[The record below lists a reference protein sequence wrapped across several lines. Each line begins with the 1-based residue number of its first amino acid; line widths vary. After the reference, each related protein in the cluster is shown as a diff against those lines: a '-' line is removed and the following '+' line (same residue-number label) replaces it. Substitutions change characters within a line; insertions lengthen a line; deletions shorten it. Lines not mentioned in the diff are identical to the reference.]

1 MNKRTLLLFLFI
13 GIILTKFSIA
23 NTGEHLNETD
33 EVYFEFVDEKEENKD
48 LESTYHI
55 EDKEIKQDKYT
66 IIANNMGQLD
76 EDYIISD
83 KIFDMN
89 INDKFEP
96 FNRRVYALNTT
107 LDKNILYP
115 ASRVY
120 SVVVPKPVRE
130 GINNFANNF
139 SEIPTFINSVLQ
151 FKFAK
156 AGNAL
161 GRFAINSIF
170 GIAGINDVATKI
182 GIKRDK
188 ETMGDTL
195 GTYGIGYGTYLV
207 TPIFGPSNLRDGIGM
222 IIDTGIEGISQKV
235 IFENPLLY
243 ANGVKEAIYVP
254 ARATMTGFN
263 LRSLIDFRYGDFNSP
278 FEYDLI
284 KMFYINFRKIQ
295 IRK

>member
-1 MNKRTLLLFLFI
+1 MNKRTLLLFLFM
-13 GIILTKFSIA
+13 GIILSKFSIA

-33 EVYFEFVDEKEENKD
+33 EVYFEFVDKEEENKD

-55 EDKEIKQDKYT
+55 EDKEIKQDKYS

-89 INDKFEP
+89 IKDDFEP
-96 FNRRVYALNTT
+96 FNRRVYAINTE
-107 LDKNILYP
+107 LDRKIVYP
-115 ASRVY
+115 VSKVY
-120 SVVVPKPVRE
+120 ADIVPK
-130 GINNFANNF
+130 GIRKGISNFVNNF
-139 SEIPTFINSVLQ
+139 SEIPTFVNSLLQ
-151 FKFAK
+151 FRFDK

-161 GRFAINSIF
+161 SRFAINSTV
-170 GIAGINDVATKI
+170 GIAGINDVAAKI

-195 GTYGIGYGTYLV
+195 GKYGVGYGSYLV
-207 TPIFGPSNLRDGIGM
+207 IPGLGPSTVRDGIGM
-222 IIDTGIEGISQKV
+222 IADTTIEGMARQA
-235 IFENPLLY
+235 IFEDPILY
-243 ANGVKEAIYVP
+243 DNGIKESIYGVT
-254 ARATMTGFN
+254 RTVVTGLN
-263 LRSLIDFRYGDFNSP
+263 AKSLINFRYGYFNSP

>member
-139 SEIPTFINSVLQ
+139 SEIPTFVNSVLQ

-156 AGNAL
+156 ARNAL

-170 GIAGINDVATKI
+170 GITGINDVATKI

-195 GTYGIGYGTYLV
+195 GKYGVGYGSYLV
-207 TPIFGPSNLRDGIGM
+207 IPGLGPSTVRDGIGM
-222 IIDTGIEGISQKV
+222 IADTTIEGMARKA
-235 IFENPLLY
+235 IFEDPILY
-243 ANGVKEAIYVP
+243 DNGIKESIYGVT
-254 ARATMTGFN
+254 RTVVTGLN
-263 LRSLIDFRYGDFNSP
+263 AKSLINFRYGYFNSP

>member
-1 MNKRTLLLFLFI
+1 MDKKTLLLFLFI
-13 GIILTKFSIA
+13 GIILSKFSIA

-48 LESTYHI
+48 LESIYRI
-55 EDKEIKQDKYT
+55 ENKEIKQDKYT
-66 IIANNMGQLD
+66 IITNNMGQLD

-96 FNRRVYALNTT
+96 FNRRVYALNTI

-120 SVVVPKPVRE
+120 SVVVPKSVRE
-130 GINNFANNF
+130 GINNFTNNF
-139 SEIPTFINSVLQ
+139 GEISTFVNSLLQ
-151 FKFAK
+151 FKFDK

-161 GRFAINSIF
+161 SRFAINSTV

-195 GTYGIGYGTYLV
+195 GTYGVGYGIYLV
-207 TPIFGPSNLRDGIGM
+207 TPIFGPSNLRDGIG
-222 IIDTGIEGISQKV
+222 IIVDTGIQGIAQKV

-243 ANGVKEAIYVP
+243 ANGVKETIYVP
-254 ARATMTGFN
+254 VRATMTGFN
-263 LRSLIDFRYGDFNSP
+263 LRSLIDFKYGDFNSP